1 MEVDLLQ
8 FEKKYHNYIV
18 AGIDEAGRGPLAG
31 PVVASTVIVD
41 KDNIIPGIKDS
52 KKLSKKK
59 RELLYE
65 QITSNYVWSTAIISH
80 TEIDEINILEA
91 TKKACAIAA
100 ANLTVKPEIVLVDG
114 NMRFNDQRF
123 VSIINGDNLSLSIAA
138 ASIIAKVTRDRLMLD
153 LSTEFPQYLWH
164 KNSGYGT
171 KEHIEAINKHGL
183 SPYHRRSFK
192 CC

>member
-1 MEVDLLQ
+1 MEVDLLF

-18 AGIDEAGRGPLAG
+18 AGIDEAGRGPIAG
-31 PVVASTVIVD
+31 PVVASAVIID
-41 KDNIIPGIKDS
+41 NANIIVGIKDS

-65 QITSNYVWSTAIISH
+65 QITSNYVWATAIISH

-91 TKKACAIAA
+91 TKKACSIAA
-100 ANLTVKPEIVLVDG
+100 ANLNIEPEIVLVDG
-114 NMRFNDQRF
+114 NMQFKDERF

-138 ASIIAKVTRDRLMLD
+138 ASIVAKVTRDRLMLD
-153 LSTEFPQYLWH
+153 LSAEFPQYLWH

-171 KEHIEAINKHGL
+171 KEHIEAINTYGL
-183 SPYHRRSFK
+183 SPCHRRSFK
-192 CC
+192 CY